1 MSTNANSSAI
11 AANPFALMMNPEAV
25 LTAMEHSDSLRSLKL
40 RRIQPLDELPPLRK
54 DAPAMATE
62 KEIDEANFPLWR
74 DLISS
79 SDPNFIPQLFS

>member
-11 AANPFALMMNPEAV
+11 SVNPFALMMNPEAILSV
-25 LTAMEHSDSLRSLKL
+25 VERSDALRGLKL
-40 RRIQPLDELPPLRK
+40 RRIQPLDELPPMRK
-54 DAPAMATE
+54 DAPAATFE
-62 KEIDEANFPLWR
+62 KDVDESSFPLWR

>member
-1 MSTNANSSAI
+1 MSTTTNSSTL

-25 LTAMEHSDSLRSLKL
+25 LMAMEHSDALRGLKL
-40 RRIQPLDELPPLRK
+40 RRIQPLDEMPPMRK
-54 DAPAMATE
+54 GAPVVTVE
-62 KEIDEANFPLWR
+62 KEIDESSYPLWR